1 MSTPLLLGIDIGTG
15 STKCV
20 VADPAGT
27 IVHVATRAHGT
38 SMPRPGWF
46 EADAENLW
54 WAEVSS
60 LCREATAAV
69 PAAEVVG
76 VCVSGLGPAL
86 VLTDEQL
93 RPVRSAIF
101 YGIDTRA
108 ERQIAELTEEIGE
121 SEILRV
127 CGKLL
132 STQALGPK
140 LLWVQQEEPATWARA
155 RHWFSANGFIAA
167 RLTGEAALDRHTASQ
182 CDPMYDLRAQS
193 WTPWAAGIAGH
204 LPLPRLVWPTEEV
217 GRVTA
222 EAASATG
229 LRAGTPVV
237 AGTVDAWAEGFSA
250 GARRP
255 GDLMLM
261 YGSTLFFVQVLSDV
275 LTHRMLWTTAGIDR
289 DSITAAAGM
298 STAGSLVTWLQSVTG
313 EATFDD
319 LVAEAAEVPPGSDGL
334 LMLPYLAGERT
345 PVFDPRARGVLAGVT
360 LQHTRGHLFRA
371 AYEGIA
377 FGIRQIVD
385 LFEELERPRRIIAVG
400 GGTQGGLWTQI
411 VSDVTGRDQSIPTH
425 TIGASYGDA
434 LMAAIGTGLVPPDTN
449 WAGDFTVVRPHPGR
463 RERYD
468 VLYDLYRGLYPATA
482 PSVHALS
489 ALQVADAAAG
499 DAPVR
504 ESRGG
509 G

>member
-1 MSTPLLLGIDIGTG
+1 MSAPLLLGLDIGTG

-20 VADPAGT
+20 VADTTGH
-27 IVHVATRAHGT
+27 IVHVSTRSHGT

-54 WAEVSS
+54 WAETAS
-60 LCREATAAV
+60 LCAEAVRAV
-69 PAAEVVG
+69 GANAIAG

-86 VLTDEQL
+86 VLTDDAL
-93 RPVRSAIF
+93 RPVRPAIF

-108 ERQIAELTEEIGE
+108 EAQIVELNERIGE
-121 SEILRV
+121 EEILRV
-127 CGKLL
+127 CGKAL

-140 LLWVQQEEPATWARA
+140 LLWVKQNEPEVWARA
-155 RHWFSANGFIAA
+155 HHWLSANAFIVA

-182 CDPMYDLRAQS
+182 CDPMYDLRAQDWS
-193 WTPWAAGIAGH
+193 TWAADIADH
-204 LPLPRLVWPTEEV
+204 LPLPRLVWPTDEV
-217 GRVTA
+217 GQVTA
-222 EAASATG
+222 EASMLTG
-229 LRAGTPVV
+229 LRQGTPVV

-250 GARRP
+250 GVRSP

-275 LTHRMLWTTAGIDR
+275 RTHPMLWTTAGIDPG
-289 DSITAAAGM
+289 SITAAAGM
-298 STAGSLVTWLQSVTG
+298 STAGSLLTWVQEVTG
-313 EATFDD
+313 HASFAD
-319 LVAEAAEVPPGSDGL
+319 LVAEAAAVPPGSDGL
-334 LMLPYLAGERT
+334 VMLPYLAGERT
-345 PVFDPRARGVLAGVT
+345 PVFDARARGVLAGIS

-385 LFEELERPRRIIAVG
+385 LFEALEVPERIVAVG

-411 VSDVTGRDQSIPTH
+411 VSDVTGREQWIPAQ

-449 WAGDFTVVRPHPGR
+449 WATDFDLVKPDPR
-463 RERYD
+463 RKGRYD
-468 VLYDLYRGLYPATA
+468 ALYDLYCDLYPATT
-482 PSVHALS
+482 PVVHELAR
-489 ALQVADAAAG
+489 LQIADANLFG
-499 DAPVR
+499 L
-504 ESRGG
+504 
-509 G
+509 